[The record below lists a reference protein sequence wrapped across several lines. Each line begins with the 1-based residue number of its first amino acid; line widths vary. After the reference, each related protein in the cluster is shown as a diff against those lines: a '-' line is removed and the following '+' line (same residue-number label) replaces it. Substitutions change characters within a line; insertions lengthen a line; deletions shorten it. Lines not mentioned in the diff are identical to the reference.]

1 MGIPWSE
8 AVPAGS
14 LMATKLITNEF
25 VAMLDFKNVLGDVSA
40 RTGIISV

>member
-1 MGIPWSE
+1 MGE

-25 VAMLDFKNVLGDVSA
+25 VAMLDFKNVWVMYLLEHKVSFQF
-40 RTGIISV
+40 T